1 MIILFDS
8 DYREIGQVDIDVDIE
23 VGTSSDSRNNFV
35 LQTATIQSLNPYG
48 WYIDGTELGGIF
60 EYSQGSTEHDYT
72 TLMGWS
78 WRGLMAQ
85 SIILPPAN
93 SDYKVV
99 SGEANTI
106 IRSLLANVLGGFFEV
121 SSEDS
126 GLTVNNYQFPLYINT
141 LDGIE
146 GMLEKNGYR
155 LQIVTKKASLGEPVK
170 VYVKAVPSEQVQGTF
185 NKDNRIPMTFT
196 NNNMG
201 INHLICAGEGQLQER
216 MKVDL
221 YLDENGNVTQTQH
234 YFGFSERTSFY
245 GYSGAESEQDLIDN
259 GTERLLE
266 LASSKSLE
274 MKAPQDLELDIGDTV
289 RGVFPD
295 MTEIISPIV
304 NKIFKITNGLVT
316 VEYKIKGES

>member
-1 MIILFDS
+1 LIILFDS
-8 DYREIGQVDIDVDIE
+8 NYREIGQVDIDVDIE
-23 VGTSSDSRNNFV
+23 VGTASDSSNDFV
-35 LQTATIQSLNPYG
+35 MSTATIQSLNPYG

-60 EYSQGSTEHDYT
+60 EYSQGSTEHDYS

-78 WRGLMAQ
+78 WRGLMAL
-85 SIILPPAN
+85 SIISPPAN

-106 IRSLLANVLGGFFEV
+106 IRLMLANVLGGFFNV
-121 SSEDS
+121 STRNS
-126 GLTVNNYQFPLYINT
+126 GLTLNNYQFPLYINT

-155 LQIVTKKASLGEPVK
+155 LQIVTKKASLGEPVR
-170 VYVKAVPSEQVQGTF
+170 VYVEAVPSEQVQGSF

-196 NNNMG
+196 TNNMG

-221 YLDENGNVTQTQH
+221 YLDASGNVTQTQH

-266 LASSKSLE
+266 LASTKSLE
-274 MKAPQDLELDIGDTV
+274 MKAPQDLELNIGDTV

-295 MTEIISPIV
+295 GTEIISPIV
-304 NKIFKITNGLVT
+304 NKIFKVTNGLVT
-316 VEYKIKGES
+316 VEYKIKGEN

>member
-170 VYVKAVPSEQVQGTF
+170 VYVEAVPSEQVQGTF

>member
-1 MIILFDS
+1 LIILFDS
-8 DYREIGQVDIDVDIE
+8 NYREIGQVDIDVDIE
-23 VGTSSDSRNNFV
+23 VGTASDSSNDFV
-35 LQTATIQSLNPYG
+35 MSTATIQSLNPYG

-60 EYSQGSTEHDYT
+60 EYSQGSTEHDYS

-78 WRGLMAQ
+78 WRGLMAL
-85 SIILPPAN
+85 SIISPPAN

-106 IRSLLANVLGGFFEV
+106 IRSMLANVLGGFFNV
-121 SSEDS
+121 STRDS
-126 GLTVNNYQFPLYINT
+126 GLTLNNYQFPLYINT

-155 LQIVTKKASLGEPVK
+155 LQIVTKKASLGEPVR
-170 VYVKAVPSEQVQGTF
+170 VYVEAVPSEQVQGSF

-196 NNNMG
+196 TNNMG

-221 YLDENGNVTQTQH
+221 YLDANGNVTQTQH

-266 LASSKSLE
+266 LASTKSLD
-274 MKAPQDLELDIGDTV
+274 MKAPQDLELNIGDTV

-295 MTEIISPIV
+295 GTEIISPIV
-304 NKIFKITNGLVT
+304 NKIFKVTNGLVT
-316 VEYKIKGES
+316 VEYKIKGEN

>member
-1 MIILFDS
+1 LIILFDS
-8 DYREIGQVDIDVDIE
+8 NYREIGQVDIDVDIE
-23 VGTSSDSRNNFV
+23 VGTASDSSNDFV
-35 LQTATIQSLNPYG
+35 MSTATIQSLNPYG

-60 EYSQGSTEHDYT
+60 EYSQGSTEHDYS

-78 WRGLMAQ
+78 WRGLMAL
-85 SIILPPAN
+85 SIISPPAN

-106 IRSLLANVLGGFFEV
+106 IRSMLANVLGGFFNV
-121 SSEDS
+121 STRDS
-126 GLTVNNYQFPLYINT
+126 GLTLNNYQFPLYINT

-155 LQIVTKKASLGEPVK
+155 LQIRTEKASLGEPVR
-170 VYVKAVPSEQVQGTF
+170 VYVEAVPSEQVQGSF

-196 NNNMG
+196 TNNMG

-221 YLDENGNVTQTQH
+221 FLDANGNVTQTQH

-274 MKAPQDLELDIGDTV
+274 MKAPQDLVLNIGDTV

-295 MTEIISPIV
+295 GTEIISPIV
-304 NKIFKITNGLVT
+304 NKIFKVTNGLVT

>member
-1 MIILFDS
+1 LIILFDS
-8 DYREIGQVDIDVDIE
+8 NYREIGQVDIDVDIE
-23 VGTSSDSRNNFV
+23 VGTASDSSNDFV
-35 LQTATIQSLNPYG
+35 MSTATIQSLDPYG
-48 WYIDGTELGGIF
+48 WYIDGTELGGTF
-60 EYSQGSTEHDYT
+60 EYSQCSTEHDYS

-78 WRGLMAQ
+78 WRGVMAL
-85 SIILPPAN
+85 SIISPPAN

-106 IRSLLANVLGGFFEV
+106 IRSMLANVLGGFFNV
-121 SSEDS
+121 STRDS
-126 GLTVNNYQFPLYINT
+126 GLTLNNYQFPLYINT

-170 VYVKAVPSEQVQGTF
+170 VYVEAVPSEQVQGAF

-221 YLDENGNVTQTQH
+221 YLDENGNVSQTQH
-234 YFGFSERTSFY
+234 FFGFEERTQFY

-266 LASSKSLE
+266 LASTKSLD
-274 MKAPQDLELDIGDTV
+274 MKAPQDLVLNIGDTV

-295 MTEIISPIV
+295 GTEIISPIV
-304 NKIFKITNGLVT
+304 NKIFKVTNGLVT